1 MSAGGVETEG
11 RFVGQQHHFHVRV
24 RDEKYCSTDKDTF
37 SCLFDVRHDASAY
50 TAHIN
55 FTSFAPLLSEF
66 LHLSFFYSNNILLM
80 LMSSLLG
87 AKA

>member
-1 MSAGGVETEG
+1 MYAYLLGVWK
-11 RFVGQQHHFHVRV
+11 QICWAAASLSCQ

-37 SCLFDVRHDASAY
+37 SCLFEVRHDASAY